1 MREIWQHGYLTIKE
15 GRMRKHDKHTSAS
28 EKKIAETKKFDSLQK
43 VRMTDKQRKNW
54 ERKPYNYGG
63 QR

>member
-1 MREIWQHGYLTIKE
+1 
-15 GRMRKHDKHTSAS
+15 MRKHDKHTSADK
-28 EKKIAETKKFDSLQK
+28 KKIAETKKFDSLQK

>member
-1 MREIWQHGYLTIKE
+1 
-15 GRMRKHDKHTSAS
+15 MRKHDKHTSAD
-28 EKKIAETKKFDSLQK
+28 EKKIAETKKFDYLQK
-43 VRMTDKQRKNW
+43 TRITDQQRKNW